1 MELPIRTARL
11 TLRAITPDDF
21 DDHLALYGDPA
32 VVRYLYDE
40 PHDRDTVVPHF
51 ERRLV
56 AELPDEGQWVNLAV
70 EHEGRFVGE
79 VGLCFV
85 SRAHRQCELGY
96 VMLPDASGN
105 GYATEAAAVML
116 GLCFTELDAHRVV
129 GRLDA
134 RNAGSAGV
142 LERLGMR
149 REAFLREN
157 EFVKGEWTDEL
168 VYAITEDEWRSGEW
182 RWASHA

>member
-11 TLRAITPDDF
+11 TLRAITADDF

-40 PHDRDTVVPHF
+40 PHDRESIVPHF

-70 EHEGRFVGE
+70 EHDGGFVGE
-79 VGLCFV
+79 AGLCFV
-85 SRAHRQCELGY
+85 SRAHRLCEIGY
-96 VMLPDASGN
+96 VMRPDASGH
-105 GYATEAAAVML
+105 GYATEAAAAML
-116 GLCFTELDAHRVV
+116 ALCFTELDAHRVV

-134 RNAGSAGV
+134 RNVGSARV
-142 LERLGMR
+142 LEHLGMR
-149 REAFLREN
+149 REALLREN
-157 EFVKGEWTDEL
+157 EFVKGEWTDEA
-168 VYAITEDEWRSGEW
+168 VYAITEDEWRTGEW
-182 RWASHA
+182 AWERYA